1 MLDKWTWQMAWR
13 DSRGS
18 RKRLLLFLTSMVIG
32 VAALVAIN
40 SFGENLERAI
50 DEQSMTLLGAD
61 MSLERDQPFGPET
74 EALIDSLGGEQARRV
89 SFGSMAYF
97 PKSNKTRLATVR
109 AHEGDYPFY
118 GAIETNPPQAAEVY
132 RSGRNALVDGTLM
145 TEFGVVVGD
154 SVQIGNARYRVTGE
168 LLKTPR
174 ESAAVML
181 FSPRI
186 YIPMAHL
193 DTTLLSFGSR
203 AEYEV
208 FFRFEPERNVDTEAL
223 REELKAHREEY
234 DVGMDTVVEAR
245 DNWGEGLGNLN
256 RFLGLV
262 GFIALLLGGLG
273 VASAVHVYVK
283 QRLETVAVLRCVGAE
298 SKRTFW
304 IYLVQAMVMGVAGG
318 LAGCL
323 LGVGVQLVLPRV
335 VADFLPVEVD
345 FGLSWTA
352 LAVGFGVGLG
362 VTLLFALL
370 PLLSVR
376 KISPLRALRSVFDE
390 QSPRRDPF
398 RWVVFGL
405 IAVGLMVFAVVQAQ
419 DLSVGLSYAAAI
431 AVVFGLLALVAKG
444 IMVLARKFFPSSW
457 AYPWRQGLANLY
469 RPNNQTLLLMLALGL
484 GTFLIMT
491 LVLVEQSLLAQIQVA
506 GGEGRPDLIL
516 FDIQPDQVEGV
527 AEIVREQDLPVID
540 QAAIVTMR
548 IHSIKGRTIDEL
560 RADTTVKVNWAQT
573 REYRSTYRDHLIDS
587 EKVIAGTFTGAVGM
601 AQGFD
606 AGDTGLPPV
615 SLEQEL
621 AEEWLGVTVGDSMV
635 WDVQGVLIPTVVG
648 SIRQVDWQR
657 MQTNFYAVFPAG
669 VIEDAPQIHVMMT
682 RTDNDE
688 ATASL
693 QSAMVQAYPNVS
705 SISLTLILNVFDAIF
720 DRVNFVIR
728 FMALFSVLTGLFV
741 LAGAVMVSRYQRIEE
756 SVLLKT
762 LGASQRQVFKIMLIE
777 YLFLGVL
784 ATTTG
789 LVLAYAAG
797 WGLAA
802 FVFETAFVAAPL
814 PLLAALFLVTGLT
827 VGIGLF
833 NSRGIYARPPLE
845 VLRAEV

>member
-1 MLDKWTWQMAWR
+1 MLDQWTWKMAWR

-18 RKRLLLFLTSMVIG
+18 RKRLLLFLSSMVIG

-40 SFGENLERAI
+40 SFGENLERAVN
-50 DEQSMTLLGAD
+50 EQSMTLLGAD
-61 MSLERDQPFGPET
+61 MSLERDEPFAPET
-74 EALIDSLGGEQARRV
+74 EAIIDSLGGEQARRV
-89 SFGSMAYF
+89 SFGSMAFF
-97 PKSNKTRLATVR
+97 PKTNQTRLATVR
-109 AHEGDYPFY
+109 ANEGNYPFY
-118 GAIETNPPQAAEVY
+118 GAVETNPPEAAETY
-132 RSGRNALVDGTLM
+132 LSGRNALVDGTLM

-154 SVQIGNARYRVTGE
+154 SVQVGNLRYRVAGE

-186 YIPMAHL
+186 YVPLAHL

-208 FFRFEPERNVDTEAL
+208 FFKFEPERNVDTEAL
-223 REELKAHREEY
+223 RDSLEDHRNEY

-245 DNWGEGLGNLN
+245 DDWGEGLGNLN

-273 VASAVHVYVK
+273 VGSAVHVYVK
-283 QRLETVAVLRCVGAE
+283 QRLETVAVLRCVGAK
-298 SKRTFW
+298 SGRTFW
-304 IYLVQAMVMGVAGG
+304 IYLVQAMAMGIAGG

-323 LGVGVQLVLPRV
+323 LGIGVQLLLPRV
-335 VADFLPVEVD
+335 VADFLPIEVD

-352 LAVGFGVGLG
+352 LAIGFGVGLG

-376 KISPLRALRSVFDE
+376 KISPLRALRSAFEED
-390 QSPRRDPF
+390 SPRRDPF
-398 RWVVFGL
+398 RWMVYGL

-419 DLSVGLSYAAAI
+419 NIPVGLSYAAAI

-444 IMVLARKFFPSSW
+444 IMVLARKYFPSSW

-491 LVLVEQSLLAQIQVA
+491 MVLVEQTLLAQIQVA
-506 GGEGRPDLIL
+506 GGEGRPDLIM
-516 FDIQPDQVEGV
+516 FDIQPGQVEGV

-548 IHSIKGRTIDEL
+548 IHSIKGRTIEAM
-560 RADTTVKVNWAQT
+560 RADSTTRVSWAHR

-587 EKVIAGTFTGAVGM
+587 EKVVAGTFTGAVGM

-606 AGDTGLPPV
+606 PGDTGLPPV
-615 SLEQEL
+615 SLERDL
-621 AEEWLGVTVGDSMV
+621 VEEWLDVTVGDTMV
-635 WDVQGVLIPTVVG
+635 WDVQGVQVPTVVG
-648 SIRQVDWQR
+648 SIREVDWQR
-657 MQTNFYAVFPAG
+657 MQTNFYAVFPVG
-669 VIEDAPQIHVMMT
+669 VIDDAPQIHVMMT
-682 RTDNDE
+682 RTETDE
-688 ATASL
+688 ATARL

-705 SISLTLILNVFDAIF
+705 SISLSLILSVFDEIF
-720 DRVNFVIR
+720 NRVNFVIR

-762 LGASQRQVFKIMLIE
+762 LGASQAQVFKIMLIE

-789 LVLAYAAG
+789 LVLAYGASWA
-797 WGLAA
+797 LAA
-802 FVFETAFVAAPL
+802 FLFETPFVAAPL
-814 PLLAALFLVTGLT
+814 PLLIALLLVTGLT